1 MENDRRGN
9 FHRVFPSPDF
19 TATYKNFFE
28 EERYNDIL
36 LFDYIFTS
44 GYFFANSFK
53 ASMCMLARCDDG

>member
-36 LFDYIFTS
+36 LFDYIFS
-44 GYFFANSFK
+44 KRYKQNVLMNAFPKKG
-53 ASMCMLARCDDG
+53 